1 MDTRQRILAAAAGCG
16 LFETGFVPM
25 ESLRFYP
32 EVRAACESG
41 RCGQYDR
48 CWACPPVSANPSLTA
63 WKAC

>member
-1 MDTRQRILAAAAGCG
+1 MTMDTRQRILAAAAGCG

-48 CWACPPVSANPSLTA
+48 C
-63 WKAC
+63 